1 MTAGSR
7 ASDAAL
13 TRAREAAKQVERVLA
28 IAVVNIHL
36 LYRHAM
42 LSLLKA
48 KISRRKRLSTSNHDN
63 DDDPE
68 VRKMKATIH
77 KMMGQ
82 QAQKVE
88 CICEISPTFE
98 RKETVAFAQ
107 ENLKAQDE
115 GRPYFRR
122 CAKEIGKHHQIVL
135 WMRSTTVQQ
144 DFITDLRI
152 GHALP
157 SSPLF
162 INGSGHGL
170 QPILHE
176 RMKGDHRH
184 EPTVC
189 LWFQKDTECSSAI
202 DDLAVSDET
211 FLRKEKYEMLPTNLE
226 EFGLAPAHLWVRRIE
241 KTAIPPNADLA
252 KMTMELQDYMALLS
266 IDPNDPMLRSMV
278 SKMQRR
284 LQTAQA
290 KDDLR
295 SKCNPAEPLMY
306 AKEFLALN
314 LTELTKLQTAYDKI
328 PRTSFAY
335 KDKRHIAL
343 LDFCRYVG
351 EKDSML
357 PFIRHMFTLSG
368 ASVDGDE
375 ENNDA
380 DVDFG
385 TTLKCIVCY
394 CMLGIEEVLQA
405 CFSMYDP
412 KGQGSIDNSD
422 FLAFLTMFHPYQY
435 RGQTTRALREFD
447 LPEGGRLSFGRLKE
461 LNDTFPHLL
470 FPAFRIQE
478 TIQRQFMGYKWWQRK
493 QQKFALAKEL
503 IRREEDASGT

>member
-1 MTAGSR
+1 
-7 ASDAAL
+7 
-13 TRAREAAKQVERVLA
+13 
-28 IAVVNIHL
+28 
-36 LYRHAM
+36 M
-42 LSLLKA
+42 LSLLKS
-48 KISRRKRLSTSNHDN
+48 KLSRRKRSIASASASAHN

-68 VRKMKATIH
+68 LRKMKATIH

-82 QAQKVE
+82 QERKVE
-88 CICEISPTFE
+88 CICEIALTFE

-107 ENLKAQDE
+107 EHLQAQDE

-135 WMRSTTVQQ
+135 WMRSTTVQK
-144 DFITDLRI
+144 DFITELRI

-162 INGSGHGL
+162 INGSDHGL

-189 LWFQKDTECSSAI
+189 LWFQKDTASSSAI
-202 DDLAVSDET
+202 DDLAVSYSKKDET

-226 EFGLAPAHLWVRRIE
+226 EFGLASAHLWVRRIE
-241 KTAIPPNADLA
+241 RTAIPRNDDLA
-252 KMTMELQDYMALLS
+252 KMTVELQDYMTLLS
-266 IDPNDPMLRSMV
+266 KDPSDPMLRSMV

-290 KDDLR
+290 KDDVR

-314 LTELTKLQTAYDKI
+314 LSELTKLQAAHERI
-328 PRTSFAY
+328 ARTSFAY
-335 KDKRHIAL
+335 TDEKSITL
-343 LDFCRYVG
+343 LDFCRHVG
-351 EKDSML
+351 EQDSML

-368 ASVDGDE
+368 ASFDPE
-375 ENNDA
+375 EKDK
-380 DVDFG
+380 DVDLG
-385 TTLKCIVCY
+385 TTLKCIACY

-405 CFSMYDP
+405 CFAMYDP

-422 FLAFLTMFHPYQY
+422 FLEILTMFHPYRY
-435 RGQTTRALREFD
+435 RGRTTRALREFH
-447 LPEGGRLSFGRLKE
+447 LPEDGRLSFGRLKE
-461 LNDTFPHLL
+461 LNETFPHLL
-470 FPAFRIQE
+470 YPAFRIQE
-478 TIQRQFMGYKWWQRK
+478 AMHRQFLGVKWWQRK

-503 IRREEDASGT
+503 VRKEEADAS